1 MDFSRSNSLT
11 IRQAA
16 WLLGCGEAGVW
27 RAVRTG
33 VLPTVAGRGRG
44 GVRVPVCAVARLVES
59 PERGARR

>member
-1 MDFSRSNSLT
+1 MELSRSNSLT

-33 VLPTVAGRGRG
+33 LLPTVAGRG
-44 GVRVPVCAVARLVES
+44 GVIRVPACAVARLVES
-59 PERGARR
+59 PERGVRR